1 MNLSI
6 VIPAY
11 QEAGKIAHDVEAAGA
26 FLAGERLEG
35 EVLVVDDGSTDA
47 TAEAAGRPDLP
58 AGVRRSVLRYTPHRG
73 KGFAVRTGMAETHG
87 DYVLLAD
94 SGLCVPFANALRGV
108 EMICAG
114 ACDMAHGSRR
124 LAKSVIRRP
133 QPIHRR
139 LLSRISRAAVRAAT
153 GLPKGLTDTQ
163 CGFKVYRGEAARAS
177 TPSAA
182 PTVSYSTSRS
192 SCAARRGYAIREF
205 PVEWACDL
213 DSRLRPARN
222 SWRTAREL
230 LQIRRSLRKAP

>member
-1 MNLSI
+1 
-6 VIPAY
+6 
-11 QEAGKIAHDVEAAGA
+11 
-26 FLAGERLEG
+26 
-35 EVLVVDDGSTDA
+35 
-47 TAEAAGRPDLP
+47 
-58 AGVRRSVLRYTPHRG
+58 
-73 KGFAVRTGMAETHG
+73 
-87 DYVLLAD
+87 
-94 SGLCVPFANALRGV
+94 
-108 EMICAG
+108 MICAG

-163 CGFKVYRGEAARAS
+163 CGFKVYRGEAARALYAECR
-177 TPSAA
+177 TDGFLFDIEIIL
-182 PTVSYSTSRS
+182 R
-192 SCAARRGYAIREF
+192 AARRGYAIREF